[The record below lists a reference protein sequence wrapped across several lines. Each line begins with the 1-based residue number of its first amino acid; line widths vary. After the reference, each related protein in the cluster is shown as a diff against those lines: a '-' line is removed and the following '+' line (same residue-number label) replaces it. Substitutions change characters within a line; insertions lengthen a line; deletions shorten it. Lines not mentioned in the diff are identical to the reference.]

1 MSDQPRLKV
10 PILSFVDKTPTP
22 TRLLKAVDEIGLQLD
37 SAKSTASSSNNPFDE
52 HFRKALS
59 SSKKVD
65 DLSESEEKKET
76 VDDMLNTPLIL
87 QDIQSAPPSAT
98 VIPLPDRASAVTLS
112 RTTRKFKPIVPMT
125 QSLANSSTSSSTA
138 QLLLKMPS
146 GSTIQLS
153 QIPFIKERTMTPT
166 IVTDRVASTSSR
178 KMQKQEGKTKAI
190 SESDKVDLKARNR
203 AAASRSRNKK
213 KKVTEGF
220 QRQIQIL
227 IERNKQLVQENLV
240 LKKEVVQL
248 KNQIS
253 VNKTTAARP
262 VIITLDQGYA
272 PVQQQ

>member
-87 QDIQSAPPSAT
+87 QDIQSAPPSAN
-98 VIPLPDRASAVTLS
+98 VIPLPDRTSAVTS
-112 RTTRKFKPIVPMT
+112 TRTTRKFKPIVPMT
-125 QSLANSSTSSSTA
+125 QSLANSTTGSSAA

-153 QIPFIKERTMTPT
+153 Q
-166 IVTDRVASTSSR
+166 
-178 KMQKQEGKTKAI
+178 
-190 SESDKVDLKARNR
+190 SDSFHKGANHD
-203 AAASRSRNKK
+203 S
-213 KKVTEGF
+213 
-220 QRQIQIL
+220 
-227 IERNKQLVQENLV
+227 
-240 LKKEVVQL
+240 
-248 KNQIS
+248 
-253 VNKTTAARP
+253 
-262 VIITLDQGYA
+262 YY
-272 PVQQQ
+272 

>member
-65 DLSESEEKKET
+65 DLSESEEKKEP

-98 VIPLPDRASAVTLS
+98 VIPLPDRASAVTSS

-125 QSLANSSTSSSTA
+125 QSLVNSTMGSSAA

-166 IVTDRVASTSSR
+166 KDMVASTPISKKR
-178 KMQKQEGKTKAI
+178 QKQEGTTKAI

-227 IERNKQLVQENLV
+227 VERNKQLVQENLV

>member
-87 QDIQSAPPSAT
+87 QDIQSAPPSAN
-98 VIPLPDRASAVTLS
+98 VIPLTDRATTVTS
-112 RTTRKFKPIVPMT
+112 TRTTRKFKPIVPMT
-125 QSLANSSTSSSTA
+125 QMANSTTGSSAA

-166 IVTDRVASTSSR
+166 KDLVASTQISKKR
-178 KMQKQEGKTKAI
+178 QKKEEKTTTI

-253 VNKTTAARP
+253 VNKTTASRP
-262 VIITLDQGYA
+262 VIITLDQGYT

>member
-65 DLSESEEKKET
+65 DLSESEEKKEP

-98 VIPLPDRASAVTLS
+98 VIPLPDRASAVTS
-112 RTTRKFKPIVPMT
+112 SKTTRKFKPIVPMT
-125 QSLANSSTSSSTA
+125 QSSSAA

-153 QIPFIKERTMTPT
+153 QIPFIKERTMTT
-166 IVTDRVASTSSR
+166 TKDMVASTPIR
-178 KMQKQEGKTKAI
+178 KKRQKQEGITKTF

-227 IERNKQLVQENLV
+227 VERNKQLVQENLV

>member
-65 DLSESEEKKET
+65 DLSESEEKKEP

-98 VIPLPDRASAVTLS
+98 VIPLPASAMTSS
-112 RTTRKFKPIVPMT
+112 RTTRKFKPIVPLT
-125 QSLANSSTSSSTA
+125 NLANSTSGSSGSSAA

-166 IVTDRVASTSSR
+166 TNVTNQVASTSINR
-178 KMQKQEGKTKAI
+178 KKQKQEGKPKAI

-248 KNQIS
+248 KKQIS
-253 VNKTTAARP
+253 VNKTTASRP

-272 PVQQQ
+272 PAQ